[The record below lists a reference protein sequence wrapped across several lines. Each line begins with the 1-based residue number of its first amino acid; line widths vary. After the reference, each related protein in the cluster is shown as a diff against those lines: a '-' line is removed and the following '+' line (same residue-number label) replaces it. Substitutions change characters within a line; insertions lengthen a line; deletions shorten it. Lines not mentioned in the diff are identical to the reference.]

1 LTQQPPAAA
10 DPARRSPPSR
20 AEDSARRRTIARRR
34 AAVAV
39 GGVAVVVIAA
49 ILLSGGKVPLIDG
62 GPDGPDGFSFQL
74 GKVQATPISRTS
86 RSELNDVAG
95 AAGSGVKETMDAL
108 YFRAFVDQGSWGD
121 YEAAFE
127 LFEGRAATRAGSDAE
142 VLTLGSTANDDFEAL
157 DEASGTLTVS
167 VLTDAKDAP
176 VSAVAHVE
184 FEMTVEGRGGGS
196 STQVVS
202 VGSFFL
208 REVDG
213 VWRIFAYQVD
223 RDDVAAATPSPSG
236 SPS

>member
-1 LTQQPPAAA
+1 V
-10 DPARRSPPSR
+10 RRSPTSR

-34 AAVAV
+34 IAIAV
-39 GGVAVVVIAA
+39 GGVAVVAIAA
-49 ILLSGGKVPLIDG
+49 ILLSGGTVPLIDP

-74 GKVQATPISRTS
+74 GKVQATTISRTP
-86 RSELNDVAG
+86 RSELNDVAQEAG
-95 AAGSGVKETMDAL
+95 AGVKETMDQL

-127 LFEGRAATRAGSDAE
+127 LFDGGAAARAGSDAD
-142 VLTLGSTANDDFEAL
+142 VLTLGATANDDFAAL

-176 VSAVAHVE
+176 VSAVAQVE
-184 FEMTVEGRGGGS
+184 FEATVEAEGGGS
-196 STQVVS
+196 ATQVVS

-208 REVDG
+208 RQVEG
-213 VWRIFAYQVD
+213 EWRIFAYEVD
-223 RDDVAAATPSPSG
+223 REDVEAAATSPSG

>member
-1 LTQQPPAAA
+1 MTQQPPAA
-10 DPARRSPPSR
+10 DVARRSPTSR

-34 AAVAV
+34 IAVAV
-39 GGVAVVVIAA
+39 AGVAVVAIAT
-49 ILLSGGKVPLIDG
+49 ILLSGGKVPLIDA
-62 GPDGPDGFSFQL
+62 GPGGPDGFSFRL
-74 GKVQATPISRTS
+74 GKVQATTISTTP
-86 RSELNDVAG
+86 RSELNDVAREAG
-95 AAGSGVKETMDAL
+95 AGVKETMDEL
-108 YFRAFVDQGSWGD
+108 FFRAFVDQGSWGD

-127 LFEGRAATRAGSDAE
+127 LFEGGAVARAGSDAE

-176 VSAVAHVE
+176 VRAVAQVE
-184 FEMTVEGRGGGS
+184 FEATVEARGGGP

-208 REVDG
+208 REVEG
-213 VWRIFAYQVD
+213 AWRIFAYEVD
-223 RDDVAAATPSPSG
+223 RDDVYAAVTGPSG

>member
-1 LTQQPPAAA
+1 
-10 DPARRSPPSR
+10 
-20 AEDSARRRTIARRR
+20 
-34 AAVAV
+34 
-39 GGVAVVVIAA
+39 VVVIAA

-62 GPDGPDGFSFQL
+62 GPDGPGGFSFEL
-74 GKVQATPISRTS
+74 GKVQATAVSRTP
-86 RSELNDVAG
+86 RSDLNRVARAAG
-95 AAGSGVKETMDAL
+95 AGVKETMDEL

-127 LFEGRAATRAGSDAE
+127 LFDGRAASRAGSDAE
-142 VLTLGSTANDDFEAL
+142 VLTLGSTANDDFAAL
-157 DEASGTLTVS
+157 DEANGTLTVS

-176 VSAVAHVE
+176 VSAVAQVE
-184 FEMTVEGRGGGS
+184 FEATVEARDGGS

-213 VWRIFAYQVD
+213 VWRIFAYRVD
-223 RDDVAAATPSPSG
+223 RNDVEAAAPTPSG

>member
-1 LTQQPPAAA
+1 M
-10 DPARRSPPSR
+10 
-20 AEDSARRRTIARRR
+20 
-34 AAVAV
+34 VA
-39 GGVAVVVIAA
+39 IAA
-49 ILLSGGKVPLIDG
+49 ILLSGGKVPLVS
-62 GPDGPDGFSFQL
+62 GPSGPDGFSFQL
-74 GKVQATPISRTS
+74 GKVQATTTSRTP
-86 RSELNDVAG
+86 RSELNDVAREAG
-95 AAGSGVKETMDAL
+95 AGVKETMDEL

-142 VLTLGSTANDDFEAL
+142 VLTLGSTASDDFEAL

-176 VSAVAHVE
+176 VSAIARVE
-184 FEMTVEGRGGGS
+184 FEATAEAQGGGS

-213 VWRIFAYQVD
+213 AWRIFAYEVD
-223 RDDVAAATPSPSG
+223 REDVEAVAASPSG